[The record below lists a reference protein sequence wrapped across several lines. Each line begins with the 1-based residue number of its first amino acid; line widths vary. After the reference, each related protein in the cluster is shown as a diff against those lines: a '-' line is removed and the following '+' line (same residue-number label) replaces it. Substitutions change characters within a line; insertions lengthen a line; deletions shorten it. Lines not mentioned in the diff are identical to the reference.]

1 MLGAVRV
8 LYGPITL
15 RSVRRIIAAAH
26 TVGHSSAPNTHF
38 QPSDAVLDVLYSLF
52 AYHAGFNHGV
62 GFVKPVL
69 ERDWPIMNFSRRA
82 VLRAMARVNP
92 EAARVRASGALRGA
106 AKNGVFIAPFFGSL
120 WQSDLNLVLQEWG
133 LIFNSVC
140 DVCTSTWVGL
150 TLITD
155 RLAATVWED
164 NASVVDVWGG
174 FMPDVWTTD
183 CGTETYV
190 TALACRLMKRW
201 ANGGMTPAVVAHR
214 FLTST
219 RQSIVESRNQQI
231 NTHLCL
237 HAKLTLLFMEDV
249 LGVLDR
255 SNPYHKGAVQVLMGA
270 VLQHAANA
278 ERRRWDIHPVRHGKR
293 GRKGVP
299 EKLRASHPHPG
310 PRIPLSRGVD
320 FVAEYERLCDRALP
334 REPSW
339 AAERDPLYGQP
350 QQQALRK
357 AAALAVM
364 RSLDA
369 CWADVVHHRGQRRFV
384 PAYNVYLL
392 FR

>member
-69 ERDWPIMNFSRRA
+69 ERDWPTMNFSRRA

-190 TALACRLMKRW
+190 TALACRLMNATALPQSVSIDRRIVLILS
-201 ANGGMTPAVVAHR
+201 ARDAVAHNV
-214 FLTST
+214 TP
-219 RQSIVESRNQQI
+219 N
-231 NTHLCL
+231 
-237 HAKLTLLFMEDV
+237 
-249 LGVLDR
+249 
-255 SNPYHKGAVQVLMGA
+255 
-270 VLQHAANA
+270 
-278 ERRRWDIHPVRHGKR
+278 
-293 GRKGVP
+293 
-299 EKLRASHPHPG
+299 
-310 PRIPLSRGVD
+310 
-320 FVAEYERLCDRALP
+320 
-334 REPSW
+334 
-339 AAERDPLYGQP
+339 
-350 QQQALRK
+350 
-357 AAALAVM
+357 AAAAPATTV
-364 RSLDA
+364 
-369 CWADVVHHRGQRRFV
+369 CWSPQAFNSN
-384 PAYNVYLL
+384 AYSSCMQKSDK
-392 FR
+392 RHCSSS